1 MGYCDSFRGG
11 AFCIGTHEHEGWRL
25 SMSDFTRRSRLQ
37 NTVGLVAEYLVT
49 GLIMLMT
56 LVSTLRMLGILS

>member
-1 MGYCDSFRGG
+1 
-11 AFCIGTHEHEGWRL
+11 
-25 SMSDFTRRSRLQ
+25 MSDFTRRSRLQ

-56 LVSTLRMLGILS
+56 LVTTLRMLGILS